1 MFDPVLEYSLG
12 NAVLVSVHG
21 AALLVCLKES
31 LDLEGHICIFKPS
44 LARTELK
51 KNENKISYQDIAN

>member
-12 NAVLVSVHG
+12 NAVLVSMHG

-31 LDLEGHICIFKPS
+31 LDLEGHIYIFKPS

-51 KNENKISYQDIAN
+51 KNENKI